1 MPQWFSYR
9 RTMKAGPDIS
19 RIAALIG
26 DPARA
31 NMLAE
36 LTDGRAL
43 TASEL
48 AAVAGVS
55 KQTASA
61 HLSRLMEG
69 GLLDVEAQGRHRYFR
84 LSGAEVA
91 EALEALMGVAALYGA
106 PRTRTGPKE
115 EALRRARVCYDH
127 LAGEIAVAAFDKLVA
142 DRRLAARRDEL
153 VLTRK
158 GRDWFSGLGVDVAA
172 LETQRRA
179 LCRPCLDWS
188 MRRRH
193 LAGGLGSALLETILA
208 RKWARRIDGAREVRF
223 APAGEKALFAALG

>member
-1 MPQWFSYR
+1 
-9 RTMKAGPDIS
+9 MKAGPDIS
-19 RIAALIG
+19 RVAALIG

-48 AAVAGVS
+48 ASVAGVS

-61 HLSRLMEG
+61 HLSKLLEG
-69 GLLDVEAQGRHRYFR
+69 GLLALEAQGRHRYFR

-127 LAGEIAVAAFDKLVA
+127 LAGEIAVTAFDKLIA
-142 DRRLAARRDEL
+142 DNRLSSRGDKL

-158 GRDWFSGLGVDVAA
+158 GRDWFSSLGVDVPA
-172 LETQRRA
+172 LEAQRRA

-193 LAGGLGSALLETILA
+193 LAGGLGSALLETILK
-208 RKWARRIDGAREVRF
+208 RKWARRTQGSREIVF
-223 APAGEKALFAALG
+223 TTGGEKALRRALE

>member
-1 MPQWFSYR
+1 MARLLVGLSAIIWACRISWFVYG
-9 RTMKAGPDIS
+9 RTMKSGPDIS

-61 HLSRLMEG
+61 HLSKLTDG
-69 GLLDVEAQGRHRYFR
+69 GLLALEAQGRHRYFR
-84 LSGAEVA
+84 LSGTEVA

-106 PRTRTGPKE
+106 PRARTGPKA
-115 EALRRARVCYDH
+115 EALRRARVCYNH
-127 LAGEIAVAAFDKLVA
+127 LAGEIAVTAFDALVA
-142 DRRLAARRDEL
+142 DKRLAARSDDL

-158 GRDWFSGLGVDVAA
+158 GREWFSGLGVDVAA
-172 LETQRRA
+172 LENERRA

-188 MRRRH
+188 MRRRREAH
-193 LAGGLGSALLETILA
+193 LARAVDAS
-208 RKWARRIDGAREVRF
+208 RPFARED
-223 APAGEKALFAALG
+223 

>member
-1 MPQWFSYR
+1 
-9 RTMKAGPDIS
+9 MKTGPDIS

-61 HLSRLMEG
+61 HLSKLMNG
-69 GLLDVEAQGRHRYFR
+69 GLLALEAQGRHRYFR
-84 LSGAEVA
+84 LSGPEVA

-115 EALRRARVCYDH
+115 EALRRARVCYNH
-127 LAGEIAVAAFDKLVA
+127 LAGEIAVTAFDKLTA
-142 DRRLAARRDEL
+142 DKRLAARGGEL

-158 GRDWFSGLGVDVAA
+158 GRDWFSSLGVDVAA
-172 LETQRRA
+172 LETERRV

-193 LAGGLGSALLETILA
+193 LAGGLGSALLEAILA
-208 RKWARRIDGAREVRF
+208 RKWARRIDGSREVRF
-223 APAGEKALFAALG
+223 SSAGEKALLAALA

>member
-1 MPQWFSYR
+1 
-9 RTMKAGPDIS
+9 MKAGPDIS
-19 RIAALIG
+19 RVAALIG

-48 AAVAGVS
+48 ASVAGVS

-61 HLSRLMEG
+61 HLSKLMDG
-69 GLLDVEAQGRHRYFR
+69 GLLRLEAQGRHRYFR

-106 PRTRTGPKE
+106 PRARTGPKE

-127 LAGEIAVAAFDKLVA
+127 LAGEIAVAAFDKLIA
-142 DRRLAARRDEL
+142 ENRLSSRGDEL

-158 GRDWFSGLGVDVAA
+158 GREWFSGLGVDVSA

-193 LAGGLGSALLETILA
+193 LAGGLGAALLETILK
-208 RKWARRIDGAREVRF
+208 RKWARRTQGSREIVF
-223 APAGEKALFAALG
+223 ATSGEKALRAALEQ